1 MHSDGEDS
9 WELIRSGD
17 RKAFE
22 QAFRAWYR
30 VLCAYALPIL
40 RDKDEAEEA
49 VQNVYYNIW
58 AKRENI
64 QVTGPLKSYLYRA
77 VHNECLN
84 RIKHLKVRAAY
95 ADDYRSVNS
104 THTTSE
110 KSIETKELGRQIS
123 SAIGSLPEQCGLV
136 FRMNRF
142 ENMKY
147 AEIAE
152 KLNISVK
159 TVESHMGKALKILR
173 VKLADYMPLVIWMI
187 MLN

>member
-1 MHSDGEDS
+1 MQSDGEDN
-9 WELIRSGD
+9 WELIRNGD

-22 QAFRAWYR
+22 AAFRAWYR
-30 VLCAYALPIL
+30 PLCAYAMPIV
-40 RDKDEAEEA
+40 RDKDEAEET

-58 AKRENI
+58 VKRETI
-64 QVTGPLKSYLYRA
+64 RVTGPLKSYLYRA

-84 RIKHLKVRAAY
+84 RLKHLKVRAAY
-95 ADDYRSVNS
+95 ADDYRSANS
-104 THTTSE
+104 DAVTHGKLE
-110 KSIETKELGRQIS
+110 AKELGKQIS
-123 SAIGSLPEQCGLV
+123 DAIGSLPEQCGIV

-159 TVESHMGKALKILR
+159 TVETHMGKALKILR
-173 VKLADYMPLVIWMI
+173 LRLAEYLSMLLWTITMI
-187 MLN
+187 